1 MKEYNIQDMTEIAE
15 AIESGERVE
24 NDIGTVMDGFFW
36 FPDEMAWAAQWQKD
50 EEQESPYDYFAMLL
64 DPDVFKDTEDEDE
77 IMAGIEY
84 WWHRSQIYS
93 AAYLI
98 NNKPL
103 VASRYTEDIAT
114 DSLKDL
120 LRMQNEVKESF
131 AEKGIKVGP
140 DAKPKDIW
148 MVIRTTAQNI
158 HNNVRGIH

>member
-1 MKEYNIQDMTEIAE
+1 MKEYQLQDMTEIAK
-15 AIESGERVE
+15 AIKSGDPAE
-24 NDIGTVMDGFFW
+24 NDIGTVIDGFFW
-36 FPDEMAWAAQWQKD
+36 FPDEMQWAAQWQKEKEVD
-50 EEQESPYDYFAMLL
+50 SPDGYFAMLL
-64 DPDVFKDTEDEDE
+64 DPDIFEDEEDDEE

-103 VASRYTEDIAT
+103 IESKYTEDIAQ

-120 LRMQNEVKESF
+120 LRMQSEVKESF
-131 AEKGIKVGP
+131 AEKGIKVGV

-158 HNNVRGIH
+158 HDNVRGVH

>member
-1 MKEYNIQDMTEIAE
+1 MKEYQIQDMTEIAE
-15 AIESGERVE
+15 AIKSGDPAE
-24 NDIGTVMDGFFW
+24 NDIGTVKDGFFW
-36 FPDEMAWAAQWQKD
+36 FPDEMAWATEWQKD
-50 EEQESPYDYFAMLL
+50 KEQDSPDGYFAMLL
-64 DPDVFKDTEDEDE
+64 NPDIFEDEEDDEE

-103 VASRYTEDIAT
+103 VASRYTEDIAA
-114 DSLKDL
+114 DSLRDL

-131 AEKGIKVGP
+131 AEKGIKVGI

-158 HNNVRGIH
+158 HDNVRGIH